1 MPTRR
6 FLRSVRLTIGEAGQA
21 VRITD
26 LLVKFRIRREATDT
40 PAEGHVD
47 VYNLNESNET
57 RIRERAERVVLEA
70 GYAGQLE
77 TIFDG
82 DVRRVERQR
91 VNLDRITRVHV
102 GGNVEART
110 RSIFI
115 RSYEGEVAV
124 RDIVADG
131 VATLGLTLGPLDLI
145 PESAVETDFRY
156 SGPTHVML
164 TQRLRPLGVRWYE
177 ADGTIHFTRLRRSI
191 DDRPGGVL
199 ISERS
204 GMVGS
209 PTVTDDGIRVRTLL
223 DPRLRLD
230 TLIRVESAVLPDA
243 ASGDSLNLRAGEFHQ
258 AEWKIVTVEHT
269 GDNREGQFHTVVEA
283 RPVTTEGSAA
293 DALGGLIS
301 LVSLPPGRV
310 A

>member
-1 MPTRR
+1 MARR
-6 FLRSVRLTIGEAGQA
+6 FLRSVQVTIGEPERA
-21 VRITD
+21 VRIRN
-26 LLVKFRIRREATDT
+26 LLVRFRIRREATDT
-40 PAEGHVD
+40 PAEGRID
-47 VYNLNESNET
+47 IYNLNESNET

-70 GYAGQLE
+70 GYGGTLD

-91 VNLDRITRVHV
+91 ADLDRITRVHV
-102 GGNVEART
+102 GGNVETRS

-124 RDIVADG
+124 RDIVTDG
-131 VATLGLTLGPLDLI
+131 VATLGLQLGPVDLI

-164 TQRLRPLGVRWYE
+164 SQRLRPLGVRWYE
-177 ADGTIHFTRLRRSI
+177 ADGVVHFTRLRRSI
-191 DDRPGGVL
+191 DDRPSGVL

-204 GMVGS
+204 GMVGT

-230 TLIRVESAVLPDA
+230 SLIRVESDVLPDA

-258 AEWKIVTVEHT
+258 AEWKVVTVEHA
-269 GDNREGQFHTVVEA
+269 GDNREGPFTTTVEA
-283 RPVTTEGSAA
+283 RPVVTEGDTAS
-293 DALGGLIS
+293 ALGGLIS